1 MRFEDCGDGLCR
13 GKVRFVWEE
22 EREVG
27 MSKNGSKNKKK
38 RIIVWSS
45 IAAVLLLLVIGCG
58 IYLGDYYRGDMVRIE
73 RFVTEHP
80 VETQVLSDDVT
91 VYRPEGEELP
101 VNGLIFYP
109 GGKVEA
115 IAYEP
120 LLRALASEGMLCVLV
135 EMPFNLAVFD
145 MNAAEGIQEEFP
157 EVTNWYLGG
166 HSLGGSM
173 AASYLAD
180 NASDYAGLI
189 LLGSYSTTDLSETEL
204 SVLSIYG
211 SEDGILNLEKYAECR
226 ANLPGDFTEVVLE
239 GGCHAY
245 FGMYG
250 AQEGDGTPM
259 ITQEDQ
265 IRKTADAVT
274 QFVTKD

>member
-1 MRFEDCGDGLCR
+1 M
-13 GKVRFVWEE
+13 GKSLDKR
-22 EREVG
+22 
-27 MSKNGSKNKKK
+27 KKR

-45 IAAVLLLLVIGCG
+45 VVAVLFILVIGCG
-58 IYLGDYYRGDMVRIE
+58 IYLGDYYHGDMAAIDG
-73 RFVTEHP
+73 FVTEFP
-80 VETQVLSDDVT
+80 VEEQTLSKGVT
-91 VYRPEGEELP
+91 VYRPESEVTPE
-101 VNGLIFYP
+101 NGFIFYP

-115 IAYEP
+115 VAYEP
-120 LLRALASEGMLCVLV
+120 LLKSLASEGMLCVLV

-145 MNAAEGIQEEFP
+145 MNAAEGIPEQFP

-180 NASDYAGLI
+180 NAAEYEGLI
-189 LLGSYSTTDLSETEL
+189 LLGSYSTADLSETEL
-204 SVLSIYG
+204 SVLSVYG
-211 SEDGILNLEKYAECR
+211 SEDKVLNKENYEECKV
-226 ANLPGDFTEVVLE
+226 NLPAEFAEVVLQ

-259 ITQEDQ
+259 ITQEEQ
-265 IRKTADAVT
+265 IEKTVDAVIA
-274 QFVTKD
+274 FLEEE